1 MTTTEEFDTAV
12 LHSLRLK
19 GRASTSSVA
28 AAIGATEDV
37 AAATLEANAAKGLVL
52 LRTGRISGWLLTPE
66 GRADVG
72 TRIDTEKSTVDG
84 AVMGALYD
92 DEFLKLNGQFKE
104 LCTHWQLTG
113 GQAGSVEAD
122 LTRIHEANLALLERF
137 TASAPRFARYVPRF
151 VSAHDRFIGGETSA
165 LLQPMRESYHD
176 VWIELH
182 EDLLILLDRQREE
195 DD

>member
-19 GRASTSSVA
+19 GRASTSSIA
-28 AAIGATEDV
+28 AAIGADEEI
-37 AAATLEANAAKGLVL
+37 AAAVLEANAAKGLVL
-52 LRTGRISGWLLTPE
+52 LRSGRISGWLLTPE
-66 GRADVG
+66 GRTNIG
-72 TRIDTEKSTVDG
+72 ERISIEKSTVDL

-92 DEFLKLNGQFKE
+92 DEFLKLNGKFKE
-104 LCTHWQLTG
+104 LCTHWQLAG
-113 GQAGSVEAD
+113 GKAEVVETE
-122 LTRIHEANLALLERF
+122 LTTIHEANLILLERF
-137 TASAPRFARYVPRF
+137 GASAPRFTKYVARF
-151 VSAHDRFIGGETSA
+151 VSAYDRFRGGEAAA

-176 VWIELH
+176 VWLELH

>member
-28 AAIGATEDV
+28 AAIGAPEDV
-37 AAATLEANAAKGLVL
+37 TATLLEANAAKGLVL

-66 GRADVG
+66 GRANVG
-72 TRIDTEKSTVDG
+72 DRIDTEKSTVDT
-84 AVMGALYD
+84 AIMGALYD

-104 LCTHWQLTG
+104 LCTHWQLKTG
-113 GQAGSVEAD
+113 NIEFE
-122 LTRIHEANLALLERF
+122 LTRIHDANLVLLERF
-137 TASAPRFARYVPRF
+137 AASAPRFARYVPRF
-151 VSAHDRFIGGETSA
+151 VAAYDRFNGGDTTA
-165 LLQPMRESYHD
+165 LLQPMRDSYHD
-176 VWIELH
+176 VWLELH